1 MSAETGGTR
10 VLDYPDAEA
19 LIADCHPHEAAT
31 LRVLTAF
38 DDAARPTVQDIAEAI
53 ATAAERLDAAQVARA
68 IALLRVKRLGGVPLL
83 EVREDS
89 NPGLEIAERTEL
101 GDRALVERPAD
112 HRLWQ
117 RLKAAADGTA
127 SMLELNN
134 DPAFAPGDVPRAI
147 GELRKLGEIEV
158 RDGRVSL
165 VRPESG
171 VGPTE
176 HRYDLLRKLPL
187 RRADCDAKDWELLLA
202 WFQKRNPSKG
212 LVRVYAPRTQR
223 FRLAGHREALG
234 PRLAGYQGQVGQVTP
249 AMLRDGSWKGKS
261 FRRWNIGLTPAAPPV
276 GRRNPYR
283 EYLDSVKRKL
293 TSMGFVEMVGNL
305 VETEFWNCDALYMPQ
320 FHPAREIHD
329 VYMVKEPA
337 QARELHPATS
347 AAVAAAHERGGDT
360 GSTGWR
366 YHFDL
371 ERAKQLILRSHGT
384 ALSARTLGSRP
395 PVPSKY
401 FSVAR
406 CFRSDTVD
414 ATHAAD
420 FFQIEGIVLG
430 ADINFRHLLGLL
442 RLFGYEV
449 ARARECR
456 FVPAY
461 FPFTEPSVEVHMK
474 HPTLGWMELGGSGIF
489 RPELTKPLG
498 IDVPVIAWGLGIDRM
513 AMVALGINDIR
524 DLFHTEL
531 SQLRQL
537 RMP

>member
-1 MSAETGGTR
+1 MSAESGEKL
-10 VLDYPDAEA
+10 VLDYPDVAA
-19 LIADCHPHEAAT
+19 LIADAHPHEVLALAALAKDET
-31 LRVLTAF
+31 GSLG
-38 DDAARPTVQDIAEAI
+38 DDAVLARARGADPSITPAQIERALGMLGLKRIASQPLVAREDDPGRSESSVELTDAGRQAAIEGTPETVLFALLADGPLPASEVTRDARLRGAGGTALGALKKAGVVTVENGAVRRAAVDSGEFARLQALLVALAGGPRSRRDCRPEDWALLEAHHHKR
-53 ATAAERLDAAQVARA
+53 ATA
-68 IALLRVKRLGGVPLL
+68 
-83 EVREDS
+83 
-89 NPGLEIAERTEL
+89 
-101 GDRALVERPAD
+101 
-112 HRLWQ
+112 
-117 RLKAAADGTA
+117 
-127 SMLELNN
+127 
-134 DPAFAPGDVPRAI
+134 
-147 GELRKLGEIEV
+147 
-158 RDGRVSL
+158 
-165 VRPESG
+165 
-171 VGPTE
+171 
-176 HRYDLLRKLPL
+176 
-187 RRADCDAKDWELLLA
+187 
-202 WFQKRNPSKG
+202 KG
-212 LVRVYAPRTQR
+212 LVRITETKRHRY
-223 FRLAGHREALG
+223 RLATAHEAV
-234 PRLAGYQGQVGQVTP
+234 RAAVAGAKGQVGQLTP
-249 AMLRDGSWKGKS
+249 DMLRDGSWKGNA
-261 FRRWNIGLTPAAPPV
+261 FRRWNIGLTPAPPPV

-329 VYMVKEPA
+329 VYMVKEPG
-337 QARELHPATS
+337 QARELHPTTA
-347 AAVAAAHERGGDT
+347 AAVAAAHESGGGT

-384 ALSARTLGSRP
+384 VLSARTLGSRP
-395 PVPSKY
+395 PVPSKF

-449 ARARECR
+449 ARAKECR

-461 FPFTEPSVEVHMK
+461 FPFTEPSVEVHMR

-537 RMP
+537 RIP